1 MSADI
6 LEPKPAAPRRR
17 VHGKR
22 EREERRDVDDDC
34 DEKRRIQINI
44 FSFTLLAAAAAEE
57 AESNCACGA
66 SERASPS
73 SATET
78 VSTKSIIRHE
88 KTSSLVATRRRTTS
102 RLLLPWSVLRGGG
115 SPTYS
120 GYMVEKTHVLKIG
133 SKFIRA
139 KFRTNLGYVS
149 FNNYITTVR
158 GWTNHAQS
166 GRPLPYPARI
176 SSVR

>member
-17 VHGKR
+17 VHGKK
-22 EREERRDVDDDC
+22 ERGGRRRGVVDDC

-44 FSFTLLAAAAAEE
+44 FSFTLLAAAEE

-78 VSTKSIIRHE
+78 VSTKSIIRHG
-88 KTSSLVATRRRTTS
+88 KTSALVATRRQLSFPRS
-102 RLLLPWSVLRGGG
+102 KMALSSGAPCLCSVCLSALL
-115 SPTYS
+115 
-120 GYMVEKTHVLKIG
+120 I
-133 SKFIRA
+133 
-139 KFRTNLGYVS
+139 
-149 FNNYITTVR
+149 
-158 GWTNHAQS
+158 
-166 GRPLPYPARI
+166 
-176 SSVR
+176 